1 MAAFTSRM
9 RKAAF
14 ALGLLAT
21 FAAVSSAHA
30 SDMTVDWPAWNA
42 ASPPIFPGETWQRY
56 ASPEEAGWSS
66 ASLDAAMEAGSQ
78 LGGDALFVVYNGAVL
93 AEWGQTARRMN
104 VHSVRKS
111 LMSALYGIAVA
122 EGKIDI
128 SASVGALG
136 IDEITPLTETEKSA
150 TVADLLETRS
160 GIYLPAAY
168 ESRSMKRGRPERG
181 SHAPGSFWYYNNWD
195 FNALGTIYNQQTGSD
210 LFRDFET
217 RLARPT
223 GMQDFSLRHTF
234 YRGDPDVSHH
244 PAYLYRL
251 TARDMARFGLLFLN
265 EGRWRDSQLIP
276 ADWVAESTRA
286 HVQRERGGGYGYMWW
301 TFARRLKE
309 LGTYAAL
316 GNRGQ
321 TIIVVPAARLVL
333 VHKANTADGHRV
345 ETGDIVEVLVAI
357 LKARTGPPAGTPKL
371 VPAVQPVIPGATVEL
386 GPEQQSRFTGAY
398 KGRRATIHVVETK
411 DGLEI
416 ADPRLGQF
424 RLLAQSDSR
433 FLIEDLEREA
443 VFTANEAG
451 DVTGVSVENRRGGW
465 ADLERVRN

>member
-1 MAAFTSRM
+1 MAAFLTLM
-9 RKAAF
+9 RRATL
-14 ALGLLAT
+14 ALVLVASLAT
-21 FAAVSSAHA
+21 ASITHA
-30 SDMTVDWPAWNA
+30 SDMTADWPEWNA
-42 ASPPIFPGETWQRY
+42 ASPPIFPGENWQRY

-66 ASLDAAMEAGSQ
+66 ALLNAAMERGSQ

-122 EGKIDI
+122 DGKIDI
-128 SASVGALG
+128 AASVGTLG
-136 IDEITPLTETEKSA
+136 IDEITPLTEPEKSS
-150 TVADLLETRS
+150 TVADLLESRS

-168 ESRSMKRGRPERG
+168 ESRSMKRGRPKRG
-181 SHAPGSFWYYNNWD
+181 SHAPGTFWYYNNWD

-234 YRGDPDVSHH
+234 YRGDTEVSRH

-251 TARDMARFGLLFLN
+251 SARDMARFGLLFLN
-265 EGRWRDSQLIP
+265 EGRWQDAQLIT

-301 TFARRLKE
+301 TFARRLQE

-316 GNRGQ
+316 GNGGQ

-345 ETGDIVEVLVAI
+345 ETGDIVEVLVGI
-357 LKARTGPPAGTPKL
+357 LKARTTPPSATPKL
-371 VPAVQPVIPGATVEL
+371 VPAVQSAVPQTAIEL
-386 GPEQQSRFTGAY
+386 TPEQQSRLAGTY
-398 KGRRATIHVVETK
+398 EGRRAEIQVTQTQ
-411 DGLEI
+411 DGLEV
-416 ADPRLGQF
+416 AYPRLGRF
-424 RLLAQSDSR
+424 SLLAQSDTR
-433 FLIEDLEREA
+433 FLIEDLEREV
-443 VFTANEAG
+443 VFTANDAG
-451 DVTGVSVENRRGGW
+451 AITGVKVENRKGGW
-465 ADLERVRN
+465 TELERLRN

>member
-9 RKAAF
+9 RKAAL

-66 ASLDAAMEAGSQ
+66 APLDAAMERGSQ

-111 LMSALYGIAVA
+111 LMSALYGIAEA
-122 EGKIDI
+122 EGKIDL
-128 SASVGALG
+128 SASLGALG

-150 TVADLLETRS
+150 TVANLLETRS
-160 GIYLPAAY
+160 GVYLPAAY
-168 ESRSMKRGRPERG
+168 ETRSMKRGRPERG

-195 FNALGTIYNQQTGSD
+195 FNALGTIYNRQTGSD
-210 LFRDFET
+210 LFQDFET
-217 RLARPT
+217 RLARPI

-234 YRGDPDVSHH
+234 YRANPEVSRH

-265 EGRWRDSQLIP
+265 EGRWQDNQLVP
-276 ADWVAESTRA
+276 ADWVAESTRP
-286 HVQRERGGGYGYMWW
+286 HLERERGGGYGYMWW
-301 TFARRLKE
+301 TFARGLKK

-316 GNRGQ
+316 GNGGQ
-321 TIIVVPAARLVL
+321 TIIVVPGARLVL
-333 VHKANTADGHRV
+333 VHKAHTEAGHRV
-345 ETGDIVEVLVAI
+345 ETREILDVLIAI
-357 LKARTGPPAGTPKL
+357 LKARTGPPAATPEL
-371 VPAVQPVIPGATVEL
+371 VPAIQPAPPGVAVALT
-386 GPEQQSRFTGAY
+386 PEQQSLLAGTY
-398 KGRRATIHVVETK
+398 KARRATIHVTEVE

-416 ADPRLGQF
+416 ADPRLGRF
-424 RLLAQSDSR
+424 HLLAQSEAR
-433 FLIEDLEREA
+433 FLIEDLEREV
-443 VFTANEAG
+443 VFTADDAG
-451 DVTGVSVENRRGGW
+451 KITGLKVQNRKGGW
-465 ADLERVRN
+465 VDMERLRN